1 MGPQGFLH
9 IFIEGFMQ
17 SSQRE
22 YDLNGTAQQWDNVS
36 VFQFTKPKEE
46 WYGERNC

>member
-1 MGPQGFLH
+1 
-9 IFIEGFMQ
+9 MQ

-46 WYGERNC
+46 